1 MSFKLLE
8 KPVVVKGRQDV
19 SYKAAWTH
27 SSGIKVRARIK
38 SDSYAFQSHAYLEA
52 FSPTDQKW
60 NRVVDLHFSEM
71 STEIGMIYN
80 PEFQGNKPIPATAIQ
95 RFAQDVNSLLKQYDN
110 LMS

>member
-19 SYKAAWTH
+19 NYKAAWTH
-27 SSGIKVRARIK
+27 SSGMKVRIRIK

-60 NRVVDLHFSEM
+60 NRVADLHFSEM
-71 STEIGMIYN
+71 STQEGLIYT
-80 PEFQGNKPIPATAIQ
+80 PEFQGNKPVAATAIQ
-95 RFAQDVNSLLKQYDN
+95 HFAQDVNSLLQQYDN
-110 LMS
+110 LMK